1 MAIVNRENVEI
12 ACEAVAARGEKVTG
26 LSVRT
31 ELGLMF
37 AAESGGRPFG
47 SPNTVLGFMNAW
59 KDAKRQQS
67 YQKQRAEEAAESTT
81 EAAADTEAAELN
93 VEIADAIS
101 RLSSLIAAANNNT
114 IKTERADAASRID
127 AVRVSAARDIAAVRA
142 AADEQIVEIQERANQ
157 QVEEARSAE
166 IDATNQIEQL
176 EIRVQQM
183 LVDNAAVAAQ
193 LDAMTEE
200 RNKVKDQLAL
210 AIAQRDTM
218 HSEVQRLRPFE
229 AEAAA
234 QKMRADDFENKL
246 KEAESDYEK
255 LSVSAKELLVSNA
268 TTNQICEQQRA
279 ELSRSKKE
287 KAGLENNI
295 NEFRRAVYEM
305 SEAHKLEIVSVRAE
319 TNATIELLQ
328 SAVAAMQSS
337 KVS

>member
-1 MAIVNRENVEI
+1 MAIVTKETVEI
-12 ACEAVAARGEKVTG
+12 ACENVAARGEKVTG
-26 LSVRT
+26 SSVRI

-37 AAESGGRPFG
+37 PEDSGGRPFG

-67 YQKQRAEEAAESTT
+67 YQQQKADEAAENTT
-81 EAAADTEAAELN
+81 EAASETDTVELN
-93 VEIADAIS
+93 AEIVDALAK
-101 RLSSLIAAANNNT
+101 LSTLILAVNNAN
-114 IKTERADAASRID
+114 IKTERADATARID

-142 AADEQIVEIQERANQ
+142 AADEQIVEIRERATQ
-157 QVEEARSAE
+157 QVDEARSAE

-176 EIRVQQM
+176 EIRVQQ
-183 LVDNAAVAAQ
+183 LLADNDAVAVKLETITA
-193 LDAMTEE
+193 E
-200 RNKVKDQLAL
+200 RNKIMDQMAL

-218 HSEVQRLRPFE
+218 HSEVQRLRQYE

-234 QKMRADDFENKL
+234 QKMRADDLENTL

-279 ELSRSKKE
+279 ELSRFKKE
-287 KAGLENNI
+287 NAGLGNNI
-295 NEFRRAVYEM
+295 NEFKRAVYEM
-305 SEAHKLEIVSVRAE
+305 SEAHKLEIASVRAE
-319 TNATIELLQ
+319 TKATVDLLQ
-328 SAVAAMQSS
+328 SAIVAMQSV